1 MTSKNIYILC
11 PPNKATGGPE
21 ALHQLGYLLKEKGCT
36 YSEEVTVELNEF
48 GKITS
53 SVVTYASEPSYLVD
67 TRYSA
72 RTTLMEQQA
81 GGKLIVARWG

>member
-1 MTSKNIYILC
+1 VN
-11 PPNKATGGPE
+11 
-21 ALHQLGYLLKEKGCT
+21 T
-36 YSEEVTVELNEF
+36 YSEEVTVELNEW
-48 GKITS
+48 GNVIS
-53 SVVTYASEPSYLVD
+53 SEVSYASEPSYLVD